1 MKRMTTPTTGLAT
14 RRGVI
19 AAAAI
24 GLGVGAGLGSTRVFA
39 QGQPAWPER
48 PLRLVV
54 PFPPGGPVD
63 AVARVVAP
71 RLAASLG
78 QPVTVENRAGAGGIV
93 GAEHAARAPADG
105 YTVFVCSIGHAVLPS
120 LNAKL
125 PYDFARDFVPV
136 SMGAIFP
143 IVVVAHPSVPV
154 TSLADLAAYAKA
166 NPGKLSFGSA
176 GNGGGTH
183 LAGELFKTLTGT
195 DLVHVPYK
203 GSAPAM
209 TDVLGGQIQLMFAD
223 APTAVPQVTAGK
235 VKALGVAQAARS
247 PLLPEVP
254 SAGEAGLPGYDAYS
268 WSGFLVP
275 TGTPAEVVRRLNAE
289 IVKALGAPEA
299 REALLARGA
308 EPRAGTPEA
317 FAGFVKA
324 EMEKWGRVVRVNGIK
339 GD

>member
-1 MKRMTTPTTGLAT
+1 MKTILRGVLAATFLGLALGT
-14 RRGVI
+14 G
-19 AAAAI
+19 AA
-24 GLGVGAGLGSTRVFA
+24 RA
-39 QGQPAWPER
+39 QSWPDR

-71 RLAASLG
+71 RLSSALG

-105 YTVFVCSIGHAVLPS
+105 LTVFVCSIGHAVLPS
-120 LNAKL
+120 LNPKL

-136 SMGAIFP
+136 AMGAIFP

-154 TSLADLAAYAKA
+154 SSLSELATYAKA
-166 NPGKLSFGSA
+166 NPGRLSFGSA

-223 APTAVPQVTAGK
+223 APTAVPQVSAGK
-235 VKALGVAQAARS
+235 VKALGVAQAQRS
-247 PLLPEVP
+247 PLVPEVP
-254 SAGEAGLPGYDAYS
+254 SAGEAGLPGYEAYS

-275 TGTPAEVVRRLNAE
+275 TGTPSEVVRRLNAE
-289 IVKALGAPEA
+289 ISRALSAPEA
-299 REALLARGA
+299 RDALLARGA
-308 EPRAGTPEA
+308 EPRPGTPEA
-317 FAGFVKA
+317 FATFVRT
-324 EMEKWGRVVRVNGIK
+324 EMDKWARVVKVNGIK
-339 GD
+339 GE